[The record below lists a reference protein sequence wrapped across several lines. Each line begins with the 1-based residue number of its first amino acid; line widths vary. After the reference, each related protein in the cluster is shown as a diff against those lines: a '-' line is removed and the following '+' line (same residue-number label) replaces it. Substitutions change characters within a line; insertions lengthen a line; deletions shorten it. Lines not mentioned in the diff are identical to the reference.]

1 MHRETSMT
9 NPANSPDPALDKFL
23 MEHSLISPG
32 EQAHWQPL
40 AGGVSSDIWRVDIDG
55 RSICVKRALAQL
67 KVADDWKAPLSRN
80 AFEWAWM
87 QFAAAHCPE
96 NVPQPVAH
104 DEVAG
109 LFAMSFLEP
118 QRHPVWKQQLLDGK
132 VDPTTAL
139 AVGKVLGRLHAASA
153 GKPDIAAKFDTIDNF
168 YALRLEPYLVATAN
182 RHPALAPALHELV
195 ARTAGTQHALVHGDV
210 SPKNILVGPRGP
222 VLLDAE
228 CAWYGDPA
236 FDVAFCLN
244 HLLLKGAVLPDARVQ
259 LAASFE
265 AMVHGYFEQVN
276 WESPER
282 LEARAAQLLPALML
296 ARVDGKSPVEYIT
309 QEATRSMIRAVSAML
324 LCDPVTKLGQVA
336 QAWND
341 AVLRTCR

>member
-1 MHRETSMT
+1 MT
-9 NPANSPDPALDKFL
+9 DPANSPDPVLDHFL
-23 MEHSLISPG
+23 VAHSLISPG

-40 AGGVSSDIWRVDIDG
+40 TGGVSSDIWRVDIDG
-55 RSICVKRALAQL
+55 RSLCVKRALSQL
-67 KVADDWKAPLSRN
+67 KVAADWKAPVSRN

-87 QFAAAHCPE
+87 QFAARHCPE
-96 NVPQPVAH
+96 NVPQPLAH
-104 DEVAG
+104 DAAAG

-118 QRHPVWKQQLLDGK
+118 QRHPVWKQQLLAGK
-132 VDPTTAL
+132 VDPDTAL

-153 GKPDIAAKFDTIDNF
+153 GKPEIAAQFETIDNF

-182 RHPALAPALHELV
+182 RHPALAPVLLELV

-244 HLLLKGAVLPDARVQ
+244 HLLLKAAVVPEARVQ
-259 LAASFE
+259 LAAAFE
-265 AMVHGYFEQVN
+265 AMVRGYFEQVN

-282 LEARAAQLLPALML
+282 LEARAAHLLPALML

-309 QEATRSMIRAVSAML
+309 QEATRSMIRAVSTML
-324 LCDPVTKLGQVA
+324 IREPVMKLAQVGE
-336 QAWND
+336 AWSG
-341 AVLRTCR
+341 AVQGTLL